1 MISFFN
7 GQFIQQK
14 DIAISPNDRGFLM
27 GDGVYEVIRSYNG
40 QLFELDAHIERLEN
54 GAKALQFNVSTF
66 RELKEIAH
74 QLILKNNF
82 YQQDATI
89 YIQVTRGV
97 AKRSHQYPPSGTP
110 LTIYATAQ
118 QFTPKINNIEKGISA
133 KLFPDVRWSRC
144 NIKSINLVA
153 NSMAHQ
159 QSIDSD
165 AQEAIFIRNGYLT
178 EGAHTNVL
186 LVKNNTIITPPATHF
201 ILAGITR
208 KVVLSICHI
217 HNIPVEE
224 RSASEEELF
233 TSDELMVV
241 GTTVEIT
248 PVIKLNNQPIGD
260 EKPGTMTK
268 KLQVLF
274 YEIINRKVC

>member
-1 MISFFN
+1 
-7 GQFIQQK
+7 
-14 DIAISPNDRGFLM
+14 M